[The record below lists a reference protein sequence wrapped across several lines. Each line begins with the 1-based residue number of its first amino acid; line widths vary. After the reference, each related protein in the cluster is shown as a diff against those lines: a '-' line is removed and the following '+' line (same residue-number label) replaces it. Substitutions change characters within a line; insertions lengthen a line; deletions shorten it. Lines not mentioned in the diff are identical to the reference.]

1 MDTQAPALDTLIN
14 IEAEAS
20 EAGQDTF
27 SAQSHYMPGGRIYG
41 GQVLAQAI
49 LGASRT
55 VTDDRL
61 IHSMHGYFLRPGSTD
76 QPHSVGVE
84 RIHDGRSFSTRR
96 AQAYQNG
103 APIFSMIASFQV
115 AGPGLDHA
123 VPMPDVPMPEDLPTM
138 DSIIDPL
145 ARSWAQG
152 RPIEVR
158 YASESIF
165 TPGIEKS
172 PTQALWL
179 RAKAPLPDDELIH
192 RAALAYV
199 SDFTILEPTL
209 RAHGLTWTT
218 PGLKFASLDHAMWW
232 HRPARVD
239 EWLLFAQ
246 ESTSATSG
254 RGLTQGRF
262 YTREGELVASVAQ
275 EGMVRVPSE
284 LLDEA

>member
-275 EGMVRVPSE
+275 EGMVRVPSD

>member
-275 EGMVRVPSE
+275 EGMVRVPAE